1 MNPIS
6 LPDEEHHLLSF
17 KTSLLKLRDA
27 MTEQQNQNNI
37 LRQQKHQPQQQQQQ
51 NKRGRTT
58 EISEQ
63 LSSLLTCLHRERDCI
78 YKVLVCATLGALL
91 GYAVGCG
98 WLTLGS
104 GSYHFVPVSVTSGV
118 TKVTYAMSAKY
129 NVTYEQVSID
139 GYIKPTTRRTFVV
152 SPWRAN
158 LAGRIRNS
166 LLFQLVTMSY
176 MPSSEK
182 LGQTQ
187 IQLMMAYSPL
197 WPLNWFLFRDF
208 DVSQIDGRVGGG
220 LSPMTLYP
228 LRILLPWRRDLL
240 DKLKRRDKVK
250 INLRDGRYHEPSTS
264 YLSSLISSII
274 ATFSNGDGETGKIH
288 APIINPYHHPMA
300 FHALREYVIR
310 FDDGYVHPDLGFLI
324 PAPSGADRG
333 LGFVRDTFSKC
344 QVHCFP
350 GTADEKIKE
359 MMEAQARLK
368 ISENQRRI
376 DAELMEEMMK
386 EFPAMANSS
395 STSIKAVDD
404 VSAVENAG
412 LSSPPAPTQHTQKHP
427 VVNDRNVDPIRNTT
441 TYEGILL
448 AVELQQSASPFDRPY
463 SQSEI
468 LLRIPLEAQITRKD
482 ALDTLLPMLPAGM
495 YGLEELDDAFVLAI
509 YLAHERGLGPVSHI
523 WPYIA
528 TLPPRPN
535 CALHWGWRQS
545 IVDVVTAMSNG
556 IGTDVHGWPAEI
568 AKAAGMMEQI
578 VSTLASFDAPLATRP
593 GTSAEDI
600 TENIRWALCQVASR
614 AIAGRET
621 HGSLRLV
628 PIMDLINHDVTAGKF
643 TELTGN
649 ERLDNGSF
657 LDADE
662 SHAGTFVVR
671 SIRHGERKP
680 LKRGQELMANYNIPN
695 YSPLDWFINMG
706 FIPPER
712 AGKWTYIEAALPRDM
727 RSGYGRKILKH
738 DIPSKYF
745 GGLFTQPT
753 VM

>member
-1 MNPIS
+1 MNPNS
-6 LPDEEHHLLSF
+6 LLPDEEHLVSF

-37 LRQQKHQPQQQQQQ
+37 LRQRKQQPPQHQH
-51 NKRGRTT
+51 KRGRTSDAT
-58 EISEQ
+58 LEK
-63 LSSLLTCLHRERDCI
+63 LSSLLSCLHRERDCI
-78 YKVLVCATLGALL
+78 YKVLICATLGALFAF
-91 GYAVGCG
+91 AVGCG
-98 WLTLGS
+98 WLTFGS
-104 GSYHFVPVSVTSGV
+104 GSHHFVPVSVTSGV

-139 GYIKPTTRRTFVV
+139 GYIKLTTRRAFVV

-166 LLFQLVTMSY
+166 LFYQLATMNII
-176 MPSSEK
+176 PSSEQ
-182 LGQTQ
+182 LSQTQ
-187 IQLMMAYSPL
+187 IQMMMAYSPL
-197 WPLNWFLFRDF
+197 WPPNWFIFRDF
-208 DVSQIDGRVGGG
+208 DVSQIDWRVGGG
-220 LSPMTLYP
+220 LSPMALYP

-240 DKLKRRDKVK
+240 DHLQRRDKVK
-250 INLRDGRYHEPSTS
+250 INLRDGRYHVEPSTS

-350 GTADEKIKE
+350 GTAEEKIKE
-359 MMEAQARLK
+359 MMDAQALLK

-395 STSIKAVDD
+395 SSINKADD
-404 VSAVENAG
+404 AASSSENAG
-412 LSSPPAPTQHTQKHP
+412 VSSPPAPIQHSQKHP
-427 VVNDRNVDPIRNTT
+427 VLNDKNVDPIRNTT
-441 TYEGILL
+441 TYEGIRL
-448 AVELQQSASPFDRPY
+448 AVEHQQSTSPFDRPY

-509 YLAHERGLGPVSHI
+509 YLAHERGLGPASHI

-528 TLPPRPN
+528 TLPSRPT

-568 AKAAGMMEQI
+568 AKAAGMAEQI
-578 VSTLASFDAPLATRP
+578 VSTLSSFDAPLATRP

-628 PIMDLINHDVTAGKF
+628 PIMDLINHDVAAGKF
-643 TELTGN
+643 TELTGD
-649 ERLDNGSF
+649 ERLEDGSF

-662 SHAGTFVVR
+662 THAGTFVVR
-671 SIRHGERKP
+671 SIRHTERKP

-712 AGKWTYIEAALPRDM
+712 AGKWTYIEAALPRDI
-727 RSGYGRKILKH
+727 RSGFGRKIFKH

-745 GGLFTQPT
+745 GGFFSQPT

>member
-1 MNPIS
+1 M
-6 LPDEEHHLLSF
+6 LF

-27 MTEQQNQNNI
+27 MAEQQNQNNI
-37 LRQQKHQPQQQQQQ
+37 ILRQQKQPQQQH
-51 NKRGRTT
+51 KRERTT
-58 EISEQ
+58 DTTFKK
-63 LSSLLTCLHRERDCI
+63 LSSLLTCLNRERECI
-78 YKVLVCATLGALL
+78 CKVLVCATLGALF
-91 GYAVGCG
+91 GFAVGCG
-98 WLTLGS
+98 WLTHGS

-129 NVTYEQVSID
+129 NVTYEQVSFD
-139 GYIKPTTRRTFVV
+139 GYIKPTTTTRRTFVV

-158 LAGRIRNS
+158 LAGRIRYS
-166 LLFQLVTMSY
+166 LFYQLATMNII
-176 MPSSEK
+176 PLSEQ
-182 LGQTQ
+182 LSQTQ
-187 IQLMMAYSPL
+187 IQMMMAYSPL
-197 WPLNWFLFRDF
+197 WPPNWSLFRDF
-208 DVSQIDGRVGGG
+208 DVSQIDGSVGGG
-220 LSPMTLYP
+220 LSPMALYP
-228 LRILLPWRRDLL
+228 LRILLPWRRDFI
-240 DKLKRRDKVK
+240 DKLRRRDKVK
-250 INLRDGRYHEPSTS
+250 VDLRDGRYVKPSTS
-264 YLSSLISSII
+264 YLSSIISSII
-274 ATFSNGDGETGKIH
+274 ATISNGEGDTGKIH

-350 GTADEKIKE
+350 GTAEEKNME
-359 MMEAQARLK
+359 MIDAQARLK

-395 STSIKAVDD
+395 SSIKVDD
-404 VSAVENAG
+404 AVSSSDNAG
-412 LSSPPAPTQHTQKHP
+412 VSSPPALIKNLQKHP
-427 VVNDRNVDPIRNTT
+427 VVIDKHVLDPIRNTT
-441 TYEGILL
+441 TYEGIRL
-448 AVELQQSASPFDRPY
+448 AVELQQSTSPFDRPY

-468 LLRIPLEAQITRKD
+468 LLRIPFEAQITRKN
-482 ALDTLLPMLPAGM
+482 ALETLLPMLPAGM
-495 YGLEELDDAFVLAI
+495 YGLEELDDAFILAI
-509 YLAHERGLGPVSHI
+509 YLAHERGLGPASRI
-523 WPYIA
+523 WPYVA
-528 TLPPRPN
+528 TLPPRPT

-568 AKAAGMMEQI
+568 AKAAEIAEQI
-578 VSTLASFDAPLATRP
+578 VSTLASLDAPLATRP

-600 TENIRWALCQVASR
+600 TENIRWSLCQVASR
-614 AIAGRET
+614 AIAGREV

-628 PIMDLINHDVTAGKF
+628 PIMDLINHDVAAGKF
-643 TELTGN
+643 TELTGD
-649 ERLDNGSF
+649 ERLDDGFF

-662 SHAGTFVVR
+662 SHTGTFVVR
-671 SIRHGERKP
+671 SIRHTERKP
-680 LKRGQELMANYNIPN
+680 LKRGQELMANYNVPN
-695 YSPLDWFINMG
+695 YNPLDWFINMG

-738 DIPSKYF
+738 EIPSKYF
-745 GGLFTQPT
+745 GGLFTQPIQIL
-753 VM
+753 